1 MIKKYFVIYGE
12 RNSGTNYLET
22 VLTGKSYHLS
32 YTSSSFET
40 IVINSSIAE
49 IYNDKYGH
57 KHFFGFHDKI
67 IKNTSNNIIFVGIVR
82 NPYDWI
88 MALNK
93 SKHHIPTDNENIESF
108 LKNEWYSIQHNKKHV
123 DYGKELIDDRD
134 FTTGHIPRL
143 DNLYGYSNL
152 PKRYK
157 NIFDM
162 RSKKLRYL
170 LYTMPTLVTNY
181 ELIKY
186 EDFIIDP
193 TNILTEWS
201 KKYDLELNSA
211 FMPPIQKKAYSIPEE
226 IKKIINTEVDW
237 EIENKFGYYL
247 N

>member
-1 MIKKYFVIYGE
+1 
-12 RNSGTNYLET
+12 
-22 VLTGKSYHLS
+22 
-32 YTSSSFET
+32 
-40 IVINSSIAE
+40 
-49 IYNDKYGH
+49 
-57 KHFFGFHDKI
+57 
-67 IKNTSNNIIFVGIVR
+67 
-82 NPYDWI
+82 
-88 MALNK
+88 
-93 SKHHIPTDNENIESF
+93 
-108 LKNEWYSIQHNKKHV
+108 
-123 DYGKELIDDRD
+123 
-134 FTTGHIPRL
+134 
-143 DNLYGYSNL
+143 
-152 PKRYK
+152 
-157 NIFDM
+157 M